1 MKRLVL
7 LAAVAA
13 ATRRRV
19 AVCFWGINRSL
30 DLTLPSIQKHLLAP
44 LADHD
49 VELFFHTYTQKRASH
64 LAGFKRDEAP
74 VPGAVAELRALERV
88 GTVTAWSATDQFAFD
103 AAFEY
108 SPFLRAIRHGS
119 ESTPTRRACATRTR
133 GYLLAGS
140 RTSCA

>member
-30 DLTLPSIQKHLLAP
+30 DLTLPSIQRHLLAP

-103 AAFEY
+103 AAFDY
-108 SPFLRAIRHGS
+108 GPFLSAKRQNR
-119 ESTPTRRACATRTR
+119 
-133 GYLLAGS
+133 L
-140 RTSCA
+140 

>member
-44 LADHD
+44 LAGHD
-49 VELFFHTYTQKRASH
+49 VQLFFHTYTHTQKRASH
-64 LAGFKRDEAP
+64 LAGFKR
-74 VPGAVAELRALERV
+74 
-88 GTVTAWSATDQFAFD
+88 
-103 AAFEY
+103 
-108 SPFLRAIRHGS
+108 
-119 ESTPTRRACATRTR
+119 CA
-133 GYLLAGS
+133 
-140 RTSCA
+140 

>member
-30 DLTLPSIQKHLLAP
+30 DLTLPSIQRHLLAP
-44 LADHD
+44 LATHD
-49 VELFFHTYTQKRASH
+49 VQIFFHTYTQRRASH
-64 LAGFKRDEAP
+64 LAGFKREEAP

-88 GTVTAWSATDQFAFD
+88 GAVAAWSATDQSA
-103 AAFEY
+103 
-108 SPFLRAIRHGS
+108 
-119 ESTPTRRACATRTR
+119 PTRRACATRIR
-133 GYLLAGS
+133 GYLVAEC

>member
-49 VELFFHTYTQKRASH
+49 VELFFHTYTQKRAS
-64 LAGFKRDEAP
+64 E
-74 VPGAVAELRALERV
+74 
-88 GTVTAWSATDQFAFD
+88 SA
-103 AAFEY
+103 
-108 SPFLRAIRHGS
+108 
-119 ESTPTRRACATRTR
+119 PTRRACATRTR